1 MLRMPLGFL
10 TLFDRQVRCMIVGPS
25 AATIAMKNM
34 LPLAADKEASVLLEG
49 PTGAGK
55 DVAARAVH
63 DLSSRAHGP
72 FVAVNCGALPEHLV
86 VSELFGFEKGA
97 FTGAVVAR
105 AGKFE
110 QADGG
115 TIFLD
120 EIGEMPLSA
129 QSTLLRILE
138 TREVERIGGRHP
150 IKVNVRLIC
159 ATNRDLEARVEAGQ
173 FRADLFYR
181 INVFPVQVPALNAR
195 PDDVKPLIEHF
206 LQRHA
211 MGSPPRFSAQDFE
224 LLSRYGWP
232 GNIRELRN
240 LVERACVIYAGEAVD
255 LPTLHP
261 ALFRHSPDAL
271 DEVET
276 EVDAVWTA
284 AGCPVI
290 DSAWAAQ
297 DNAVRPGPR
306 PAPRLATAAGAQA
319 AEWMEPGRLAGT
331 LLTQLEGIDMPVY
344 IKALERALIDRAIDR
359 CNGSVSAAARV
370 LRTNRTTIIAKIKRS
385 A

>member
-10 TLFDRQVRCMIVGPS
+10 TLFDRQVRCMIVGHS
-25 AATIAMKNM
+25 AATLAMKKM
-34 LPLAADKEASVLLEG
+34 LALAADKEASVLLEG

-150 IKVNVRLIC
+150 IKINVRLIC

-255 LPTLHP
+255 LATLHP
-261 ALFRHSPDAL
+261 ALFRHSAEAV

-297 DNAVRPGPR
+297 DNAQRPSPR

>member
-1 MLRMPLGFL
+1 
-10 TLFDRQVRCMIVGPS
+10 MIVGHS
-25 AATIAMKNM
+25 AATQTMKKM
-34 LPLAADKEASVLLEG
+34 LALAADKDASVLLEG
-49 PTGAGK
+49 PTGAGR

>member
-10 TLFDRQVRCMIVGPS
+10 TLFDRQVHRMIVGHS
-25 AATIAMKNM
+25 AATLAMKKM
-34 LPLAADKEASVLLEG
+34 LALAADKDASVLLEG

-55 DVAARAVH
+55 DVAARFVH
-63 DLSSRAHGP
+63 DLSSRARGP

-150 IKVNVRLIC
+150 IKINVRLIC

-181 INVFPVQVPALNAR
+181 INVFPVQVPALNGR
-195 PDDVKPLIEHF
+195 RDDVKPLIEHF

-211 MGSPPRFSAQDFE
+211 LGSAPHFTAQDFE
-224 LLSRYGWP
+224 LLHRYDWP
-232 GNIRELRN
+232 GNIRELR
-240 LVERACVIYAGEAVD
+240 LRD
-255 LPTLHP
+255 LCG
-261 ALFRHSPDAL
+261 RS
-271 DEVET
+271 
-276 EVDAVWTA
+276 
-284 AGCPVI
+284 G
-290 DSAWAAQ
+290 
-297 DNAVRPGPR
+297 GPR
-306 PAPRLATAAGAQA
+306 RLAS
-319 AEWMEPGRLAGT
+319 
-331 LLTQLEGIDMPVY
+331 
-344 IKALERALIDRAIDR
+344 RA
-359 CNGSVSAAARV
+359 VSARAGDCGR
-370 LRTNRTTIIAKIKRS
+370 RRI
-385 A
+385 

>member
-1 MLRMPLGFL
+1 MPLGL
-10 TLFDRQVRCMIVGPS
+10 MTHFDSQADTMIVGHS
-25 AATIAMKNM
+25 AATQAMKKM
-34 LPLAADKEASVLLEG
+34 LSLAANKDASVLLEG

-55 DVAARAVH
+55 DVAARAIH
-63 DLSSRAHGP
+63 DDSLRANGP

-120 EIGEMPLSA
+120 EIGEMPLAA
-129 QSTLLRILE
+129 QSSLLRILE

-181 INVFPVQVPALNAR
+181 INVFPVRVPALNER
-195 PDDVKPLIEHF
+195 PDDVRALIDFFTH
-206 LQRHA
+206 RHA
-211 MGSPPRFSAQDFE
+211 MGDAPQFSEHD
-224 LLSRYGWP
+224 LNTLTHYSWP

-255 LPTLHP
+255 LLTLHP
-261 ALFRHSPDAL
+261 SIYRRSTDSALPA
-271 DEVET
+271 ETPVEEET
-276 EVDAVWTA
+276 DAVWSA
-284 AGCPVI
+284 AGCPAPVSDNVI
-290 DSAWAAQ
+290 EGVHFPPRMRALPSGQNDAQ
-297 DNAVRPGPR
+297 W
-306 PAPRLATAAGAQA
+306 L
-319 AEWMEPGRLAGT
+319 EPERLAGN
-331 LLTQLEGIDMPVY
+331 LLTMLEGIDMPIY

-359 CNGSVSAAARV
+359 CNGSVSGAARV

>member
-1 MLRMPLGFL
+1 M
-10 TLFDRQVRCMIVGPS
+10 THFDSQADTMIVGHS
-25 AATIAMKNM
+25 AATQAMKKM
-34 LPLAADKEASVLLEG
+34 LSLAANKDASVLLEG

-55 DVAARAVH
+55 DVAARALH
-63 DLSSRAHGP
+63 DQSSRASGP
-72 FVAVNCGALPEHLV
+72 FIAVNCGALPEHLV

-120 EIGEMPLSA
+120 EIGEMPLAA
-129 QSTLLRILE
+129 QSSLLRILE

-181 INVFPVQVPALNAR
+181 INVFPVRIPALNER
-195 PDDVKPLIEHF
+195 PDDVRGLIDF
-206 LQRHA
+206 FTRRHA
-211 MGSPPRFSAQDFE
+211 MGDAPEFSEHDLNTLTHYA
-224 LLSRYGWP
+224 WP

-261 ALFRHSPDAL
+261 SIYRRSTDSELPAEAP
-271 DEVET
+271 VEEET
-276 EVDAVWTA
+276 DAVWSA
-284 AGCPVI
+284 AGCPAPVSDKVI
-290 DSAWAAQ
+290 EGIHF
-297 DNAVRPGPR
+297 P
-306 PAPRLATAAGAQA
+306 PRLRALPPGQNDAQ
-319 AEWMEPGRLAGT
+319 WMEPERLAGS
-331 LLTQLEGIDMPVY
+331 LLTMLEGIDMPIY

-359 CNGSVSAAARV
+359 CNGSVSGAARV

>member
-1 MLRMPLGFL
+1 MPLGL
-10 TLFDRQVRCMIVGPS
+10 MTHFDSQADTMIVGHS
-25 AATIAMKNM
+25 AATQAMKKM
-34 LPLAADKEASVLLEG
+34 LSLAANKDASVLLEG

-55 DVAARAVH
+55 DVAARAIH
-63 DLSSRAHGP
+63 DQSSRANGP

-120 EIGEMPLSA
+120 EIGEMPLAA
-129 QSTLLRILE
+129 QSSLLRILE

-181 INVFPVQVPALNAR
+181 INVFPVRVPALNER
-195 PDDVKPLIEHF
+195 PDDVRGLIDF
-206 LQRHA
+206 FTQRHA
-211 MGSPPRFSAQDFE
+211 MGDAPAFSEHDLNTLTQYA
-224 LLSRYGWP
+224 WP

-261 ALFRHSPDAL
+261 SIYRRLADTALPA
-271 DEVET
+271 ETAVEEET
-276 EVDAVWTA
+276 DAVWSA
-284 AGCPVI
+284 AGCPPPISDNVI
-290 DSAWAAQ
+290 EGINFPPRMRALPPGQNDAQ
-297 DNAVRPGPR
+297 W
-306 PAPRLATAAGAQA
+306 L
-319 AEWMEPGRLAGT
+319 EPERLAGN
-331 LLTQLEGIDMPVY
+331 LLTMLEGIDMPIY

-359 CNGSVSAAARV
+359 CNGSVSGAARV

>member
-1 MLRMPLGFL
+1 
-10 TLFDRQVRCMIVGPS
+10 
-25 AATIAMKNM
+25 
-34 LPLAADKEASVLLEG
+34 
-49 PTGAGK
+49 
-55 DVAARAVH
+55 
-63 DLSSRAHGP
+63 
-72 FVAVNCGALPEHLV
+72 
-86 VSELFGFEKGA
+86 
-97 FTGAVVAR
+97 
-105 AGKFE
+105 
-110 QADGG
+110 
-115 TIFLD
+115 
-120 EIGEMPLSA
+120 
-129 QSTLLRILE
+129 
-138 TREVERIGGRHP
+138 
-150 IKVNVRLIC
+150 
-159 ATNRDLEARVEAGQ
+159 
-173 FRADLFYR
+173 
-181 INVFPVQVPALNAR
+181 
-195 PDDVKPLIEHF
+195 
-206 LQRHA
+206 
-211 MGSPPRFSAQDFE
+211 
-224 LLSRYGWP
+224 
-232 GNIRELRN
+232 
-240 LVERACVIYAGEAVD
+240 
-255 LPTLHP
+255 LHP
-261 ALFRHSPDAL
+261 ALFRHSAEAV